1 MIRIIL
7 AALIA
12 GMLVYT
18 DTLAEKRLL
27 SVKNSSTIRYCMN
40 YSPSVMT
47 EYGPVIALQG
57 AWPCA
62 WLPIE
67 QDV

>member
-1 MIRIIL
+1 MTRIIL

-12 GMLVYT
+12 GMLVYADFSLQPDST
-18 DTLAEKRLL
+18 VAEIK
-27 SVKNSSTIRYCMN
+27 SHTETIRYCMN
-40 YSPSVMT
+40 YTPFL
-47 EYGPVIALQG
+47 PG

-62 WLPIE
+62 WLPME